1 MSATAKWALAA
12 LAIIAATAI
21 LIAIEGAKSGVAA
34 PPAVSPHQRRAA
46 GIVLEPQAQSLV
58 GLETEAL
65 APRTFRP
72 EVAAYGELNEDPA
85 QSFVVR
91 APVAG
96 VVQTSGQAWP
106 QVGQEIRN
114 GTVVGAV
121 LPRVAPVEAVGLESQ
136 LSTAEAEVTA
146 AAASVKAARAAY
158 ERVKF
163 LNEHN
168 QNASLSAVQAARA
181 KLEGEE
187 ARLKAAQQ
195 HVELVT
201 ASLKAT
207 KGPTAPVPMQVE
219 HTGQVVEV
227 LAQPG
232 ETVMAGQAVLR
243 TNGYRMLLA
252 RVDVPPGE
260 SVRRLPSTARIVAAE
275 YEDWPLKGEV
285 IARAPVNPKLQGQSF
300 ILRVRAAG
308 VPLRP
313 GMSVTAYLE
322 SPGARLSGV
331 VIPDSAVVWVGGAA
345 WAYVKAAP
353 NRFVRREVLTNRPA
367 AKGWFTTVNFSPGD
381 LVVIAGAQMLLSEE
395 FKSQIQAGD

>member
-1 MSATAKWALAA
+1 MSAKAKWTLAA
-12 LAIIAATAI
+12 LAIIAAAAV
-21 LIAIEGAKSGVAA
+21 LIAIEVSKSGVAA
-34 PPAVSPHQRRAA
+34 PPAVSRQPHRAA
-46 GIVLEPQAQSLV
+46 GVVLEPQAQSLI

-65 APRTFRP
+65 TPRTFRP

-106 QVGQEIRN
+106 QVGQEIRD

-121 LPRVAPVEAVGLESQ
+121 MPRVAPVEAVGLESQ
-136 LSTAEAEVTA
+136 LSTDGAEVTA

-163 LNEHN
+163 LYEHN
-168 QNASLSAVQAARA
+168 QNASLSAVQTARA
-181 KLEGEE
+181 KLDGEE

-201 ASLKAT
+201 ASLRAN
-207 KGPTAPVPMQVE
+207 KGPTAPMPMQVQ
-219 HTGQVVEV
+219 HAGQVVEV

-232 ETVMAGQAVLR
+232 ETVLAGQAVLR
-243 TNGYRMLLA
+243 TGGYHVLLA
-252 RVDVPPGE
+252 RVDVPAGE

-275 YEDWPLKGEV
+275 YEDRPLKGEV

-300 ILRVRAAG
+300 ILRVRA
-308 VPLRP
+308 
-313 GMSVTAYLE
+313 
-322 SPGARLSGV
+322 
-331 VIPDSAVVWVGGAA
+331 
-345 WAYVKAAP
+345 
-353 NRFVRREVLTNRPA
+353 
-367 AKGWFTTVNFSPGD
+367 
-381 LVVIAGAQMLLSEE
+381 
-395 FKSQIQAGD
+395 